1 MDQKVEGEGQAVVV
15 ERKVGEAS
23 GEVRK
28 IWEATKMSFS
38 FKACA

>member
-1 MDQKVEGEGQAVVV
+1 MDQKVEGEGQAVVM

-23 GEVRK
+23 AEIRK